1 MKSVDD
7 RINEFKEA
15 HDTEAPVEDA
25 PTEDVEAT
33 EADTATTETEEAPV
47 TETEAEPAKEVE
59 EEEVKEEAPA
69 TEEEAEPE
77 TEIPNEE
84 APEEEAEP
92 TEDISKSET
101 EEAPETEAEP
111 EKEEEVEAEEAP
123 ETEAEPAKEEAPAE
137 EAEEDILK
145 SMIPAELVVKM
156 FGNLADRLEVIE
168 KSMKATS
175 PDVADTEKEVVNEPI
190 SKSMTEDDLEG
201 KSVMYAPK
209 EDISKSMT
217 EEVAE
222 TEEAHETE
230 AEPTEEAPAFDYAEL
245 NTRASDFFFE
255 KVSALRGDDANALRS
270 YLINANHGVT
280 PDEATIENIER
291 IITLK

>member
-59 EEEVKEEAPA
+59 EEEVKEDAPA

-77 TEIPNEE
+77 TEIPNEEAPAEE

-111 EKEEEVEAEEAP
+111 E
-123 ETEAEPAKEEAPAE
+123 KEEAPAE

-175 PDVADTEKEVVNEPI
+175 PDVADNAKEAVNEPI
-190 SKSMTEDDLEG
+190 SKSMSEDDLEG

-209 EDISKSMT
+209 EGISKSMA

-222 TEEAHETE
+222 PEEAPETE
-230 AEPTEEAPAFDYAEL
+230 AEPTEEAPAFDYAGL